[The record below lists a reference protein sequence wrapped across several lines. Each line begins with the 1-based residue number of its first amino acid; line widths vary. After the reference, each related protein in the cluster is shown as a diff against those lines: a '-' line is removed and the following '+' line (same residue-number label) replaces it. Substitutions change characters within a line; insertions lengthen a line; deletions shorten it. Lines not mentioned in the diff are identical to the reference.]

1 MLGRSVYNV
10 HFVRDC
16 TLTFIHLLSLA
27 QAQKMPKLCQFASD
41 LLLKQKLN
49 SYIGNLWTSKIA
61 NILNKVVKCNECL
74 SVIWLFNLGWTNDGS
89 TWTIVKNNLKKTI
102 NITSV
107 FSIPDHPVIRI
118 TWISE
123 WECFEMHITRCQS
136 RFVFSGFA
144 NLLHLEYFV
153 FWAQPSIYTHYLPF
167 HLFISVLTSQPIFHL
182 PRSELLMHSDK
193 LNSSRG
199 RPIQT
204 YRYDKQWCCDVSPN

>member
-10 HFVRDC
+10 HFVLDC

-89 TWTIVKNNLKKTI
+89 TWTIVEKKLK
-102 NITSV
+102 
-107 FSIPDHPVIRI
+107 P
-118 TWISE
+118 
-123 WECFEMHITRCQS
+123 
-136 RFVFSGFA
+136 
-144 NLLHLEYFV
+144 
-153 FWAQPSIYTHYLPF
+153 
-167 HLFISVLTSQPIFHL
+167 LTSPQ
-182 PRSELLMHSDK
+182 
-193 LNSSRG
+193 SSLFLII
-199 RPIQT
+199 PLS
-204 YRYDKQWCCDVSPN
+204 VSPEYLNGNVLKCTSQGAKADLFSQDLQICFTWNIFYFEHNPPYIHTIFLSICLFLF